1 MVTEMATIVAV
12 AQIGATLGNV
22 GSNLFEVDGMIRKA
36 AGERVQLIVFPEC
49 ILNGYMFDSRADLE
63 AHAIP
68 ADGVEIRQIAAR
80 CAEHSITAIV
90 GFCERNGTR
99 VYNSAA
105 VVGPSGVIGIHRKR
119 HLPFLG
125 ADRFMDKPND
135 VAPPIYETPVGR
147 VGVAICYEIR
157 FPEVFRTLALAN
169 ADIIALPTNWP
180 EQSVMLATHF
190 TVVRAAENFV
200 YVLVAN
206 RPDGENGAAFLGAS
220 QIVDPKGNVL
230 SRADKTVGLVTAEFD
245 PTLAREK
252 RIVFRK
258 GDFEVSPWLDR
269 MPQTY
274 HI

>member
-1 MVTEMATIVAV
+1 MANEMKTRVAV
-12 AQIGATLGNV
+12 AQMSATLRDV
-22 GSNLFEVDGMIRKA
+22 GRNLSEVGAIIRKA
-36 AGERVQLIVFPEC
+36 AAERVQLIVFPEC

-63 AHAIP
+63 AHAIS
-68 ADGVEIRQIAAR
+68 ADGAEIHQIAAQ

-90 GFCERNGTR
+90 GFCERNGNK

-105 VVGPSGVIGIHRKR
+105 VVGPNGVIGTHRKR

-125 ADRFMDKPND
+125 ADRFTDKPD
-135 VAPPIYETPVGR
+135 DIAPPIFETPVGK

-180 EQSVMLATHF
+180 EQSVMLATYF

-206 RPDGENGAAFLGAS
+206 RPDGEGGTTFLGAS

-230 SRADKTVGLVTAEFD
+230 ARADKAEGFLTADFD
-245 PTLAREK
+245 PALAREK
-252 RIVFRK
+252 RIVFRQ
-258 GDFEVSPWLDR
+258 GDFEVSPWHDR

-274 HI
+274 HV

>member
-1 MVTEMATIVAV
+1 METVTKVAV
-12 AQIGATLGNV
+12 AQISATLRDV
-22 GSNLFEVDGMIRKA
+22 GRNLFEVCEIIRKA
-36 AGERVQLIVFPEC
+36 ATGKVRLIVFPEC

-63 AHAIP
+63 ASAIP
-68 ADGVEIRQIAAR
+68 ADGAEIHQIAAR

-90 GFCERNGTR
+90 GFCERNGTK
-99 VYNSAA
+99 VYNSAV
-105 VVGPSGVIGIHRKR
+105 VVGPNGVIGVHRKR
-119 HLPFLG
+119 HLPYLG
-125 ADRFMDKPND
+125 ADRFTDKPDD
-135 VAPPIYETPVGR
+135 VAPSIYDTVVGK

-180 EQSVMLATHF
+180 EQSVMLATYF

-206 RPDGENGAAFLGAS
+206 RPDGEGGTTFLGAS

-230 SRADKTVGLVTAEFD
+230 ARADRTEGVISADFD
-245 PTLAREK
+245 PALAREK
-252 RIVFRK
+252 RIVFRE

-274 HI
+274 HV